1 MVLSKVPPL
10 PFWKYF
16 YTYENETPPKYLM
29 KYTAHQ
35 LLQLMDV
42 LSFSQSCFRIFF
54 SIKRTSRRSLFQFF
68 GTQGFTVEST
78 NGLLLFVFNCFK
90 INRNHLKSS
99 HQRCSVKK
107 MFLEISQNSQENTCA
122 RVSFLIK
129 LQA

>member
-42 LSFSQSCFRIFF
+42 LSFSSPVLEFSSRSNAQAGDLFF
-54 SIKRTSRRSLFQFF
+54 NSLEHKVSQLNQQMDCYFSSSIASK
-68 GTQGFTVEST
+68 
-78 NGLLLFVFNCFK
+78 
-90 INRNHLKSS
+90 
-99 HQRCSVKK
+99 
-107 MFLEISQNSQENTCA
+107 
-122 RVSFLIK
+122 
-129 LQA
+129 

>member
-16 YTYENETPPKYLM
+16 YTYENETPPKY
-29 KYTAHQ
+29 
-35 LLQLMDV
+35 LMDV

-78 NGLLLFVFNCFK
+78 NGLLLFIFNCFK
-90 INRNHLKSS
+90 INRYRFKSS

-107 MFLEISQNSQENTCA
+107 MLLEISQNFQENTCA
-122 RVSFLIK
+122 RVSFVIT